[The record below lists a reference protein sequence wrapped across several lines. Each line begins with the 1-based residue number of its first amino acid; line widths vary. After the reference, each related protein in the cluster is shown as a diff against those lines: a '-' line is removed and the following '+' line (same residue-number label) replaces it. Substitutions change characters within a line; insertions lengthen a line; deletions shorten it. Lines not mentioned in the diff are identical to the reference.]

1 MDPIALTI
9 LLIIADQVEEA
20 DIRQKLAGARKA
32 RFEVHAVPTFAEAF
46 QQTVKIS
53 FDIFLADLAV
63 SDSDGVKGLQSVIAV
78 AKEVPV
84 VIISSVH
91 DEAQA
96 LEAVRAGADD
106 YTVKN
111 RNEGNIF
118 RILTKPCSA
127 ENLLKALGD

>member
-1 MDPIALTI
+1 MDPSALTV
-9 LLIIADQVEEA
+9 LLIIADSADEA

-32 RFEVHAVPTFAEAF
+32 RFDVHAVPTFADAF
-46 QQTVKIS
+46 KETATRS

-63 SDSDGVKGLQSVIAV
+63 SDSDGMSGLQNLIAM
-78 AKEVPV
+78 AKDFPV

-96 LEAVRAGADD
+96 LETVRAGADD

-111 RNEGNIF
+111 RMN
-118 RILTKPCSA
+118 A
-127 ENLLKALGD
+127 AA